1 MTDPSHPAPAGRHL
15 VLAAVFLV
23 AVTMPLSFT
32 GPAVA
37 TPAIGRDLGGELSLL
52 TWIVNG
58 FMLAFG
64 STIMLGG
71 ALADQYGRKRMFR
84 IGAISFTLTS
94 LAVALSPNVLILDF
108 LRALQGIAAAISISA
123 GFAAVAQDYEGA
135 DRTRALGLLGTG
147 FGIGLAFGP
156 LIAGALIGSFGWRA
170 LFVATA
176 LAGVLTLLVGVPR
189 MRETRDPG
197 AIGIDRWGAASFTAM
212 LVALTFGI
220 ILGPERGWDDTLVVA
235 LLTGAAIL
243 LIAFI
248 AIENLQTRPMLDL
261 SLFRY
266 ARFVSV
272 QALPVAVAYS
282 FIVPFILLPARFIR
296 IEGMDELQVGVMLL
310 PLSLP
315 IATIP
320 FVAANIARWIPS
332 GILAGLGLILA
343 GAGVLMLAF
352 VPVGAAPTT
361 FILPLFMIGAG
372 AALPWGLMDDLAISV
387 VPTERAGMATG
398 IFGTMRVAGETVAIA
413 IVGALMAAFVT
424 GGIGGSVGDLPVEI
438 ASQFANAVAGGGLDQ
453 AAALAPSIERAIAAE
468 AYGAA
473 FRNTML
479 ICSAITFTAALIT
492 LVTLRTRQ
500 PKKRREPIMLEI
512 GA

>member
-1 MTDPSHPAPAGRHL
+1 MTDASHQAAPGRHL

-37 TPAIGRDLGGELSLL
+37 TPAIGRDLGGDLALL

-71 ALADQYGRKRMFR
+71 ALADQFGRKRMFR

-108 LRALQGIAAAISISA
+108 LRALQGIAAALSISA
-123 GFAAVAQDYEGA
+123 GFAAVAQEYEGA

-156 LIAGALIGSFGWRA
+156 LVTGALIGSFGWRA

-176 LAGVLTLLVGVPR
+176 LAGLVILVVGVPR

-197 AIGIDRWGAASFTAM
+197 AIGIDRWGAGSFTAM

-220 ILGPERGWDDTLVVA
+220 ILGPERGWDDTLVVT
-235 LLTGAAIL
+235 LLTGAAVL
-243 LIAFI
+243 LVAFI

-296 IEGMDELQVGVMLL
+296 IEGMSELEVGVMLL

-320 FVAANIARWIPS
+320 FVAANLARWIPS
-332 GILAGLGLILA
+332 GILAGLGLLVA
-343 GAGVLMLAF
+343 GTGVLLLAF
-352 VPVGAAPTT
+352 VPVGGAPTA
-361 FILPLFMIGAG
+361 FILPLAMIGVG

-398 IFGTMRVAGETVAIA
+398 IFGTMRVAGETVAVA
-413 IVGALMAAFVT
+413 VVGALMAAFVF
-424 GGIGGSVGDLPVEI
+424 GGLGELPGDVAPHVASALAGGS
-438 ASQFANAVAGGGLDQ
+438 LDQ
-453 AAALAPSIERAIAAE
+453 AKALAPSIGHDTALA

-473 FRNTML
+473 FRDTML
-479 ICSAITFTAALIT
+479 ICAAITFTAALVT
-492 LVTLRTRQ
+492 LVALRSRK
-500 PKKRREPIMLEI
+500 PRKAREPRMLEI

>member
-1 MTDPSHPAPAGRHL
+1 
-15 VLAAVFLV
+15 
-23 AVTMPLSFT
+23 MPLSFT

-37 TPAIGRDLGGELSLL
+37 TPAIGRDLNGDLSLL
-52 TWIVNG
+52 VWIVNG

-71 ALADQYGRKRMFR
+71 ALADQFGRKRMFR
-84 IGAISFTLTS
+84 LGAIGFTVTS
-94 LAVALSPNVLILDF
+94 LAVGLSPNVLIVDL
-108 LRALQGIAAAISISA
+108 LRALQGIAAALTISA
-123 GFAAVAQDYEGA
+123 GFAAVAQEYEGPA
-135 DRTRALGLLGTG
+135 RTRALGLLGTG
-147 FGIGLAFGP
+147 FGIGIAFGP
-156 LIAGALIGSFGWRA
+156 LIAGALIGTLGWRS
-170 LFVATA
+170 LFFATA
-176 LAGVLTLLVGVPR
+176 LAGVIILVAGVPR

-197 AIGIDRWGAASFTAM
+197 ATGIDFWGAGSFTAM
-212 LVALTFGI
+212 LVALIFGI
-220 ILGPERGWDDTLVVA
+220 MLGPDRGWGDTLVVA
-235 LLTGAAIL
+235 LLAGAAIL
-243 LIAFI
+243 LISFI
-248 AIENLQTRPMLDL
+248 TIENLQKRPMLDL

-282 FIVPFILLPARFIR
+282 FIVPFILLPVRFIR
-296 IEGMDELQVGVMLL
+296 IEGMSEMQVGMMLL

-320 FVAANIARWIPS
+320 FIAANIARWIPS

-343 GAGVLMLAF
+343 GAGVLLLAL
-352 VPVGAAPTT
+352 VPVGSAPTA
-361 FILPLFMIGAG
+361 FILPLAMIGAG

-413 IVGALMAAFVT
+413 LVGALMAFFVT
-424 GGIGGSVGDLPVEI
+424 GGFDMKSAELP
-438 ASQFANAVAGGGLDQ
+438 AGFANVVASGGLDE
-453 AAALAPSIERAIAAE
+453 AALLAPSIARAAAAE

-479 ICSAITFTAALIT
+479 VCAAITFTAALIA
-492 LVTLRTRQ
+492 LVTLRVRK
-500 PKKRREPIMLEI
+500 PKPVEEAVMLEI

>member
-1 MTDPSHPAPAGRHL
+1 MTDASPQAAAGRHL

-37 TPAIGRDLGGELSLL
+37 TPAIGRDLGGDLSQLV
-52 TWIVNG
+52 WIVNG

-71 ALADQYGRKRMFR
+71 ALADQFGRKRMFR
-84 IGAISFTLTS
+84 IGAISFTVTS
-94 LAVALSPNVLILDF
+94 FAVGLAPNVLVLDL
-108 LRALQGIAAAISISA
+108 LRALQGIAAALTISA
-123 GFAAVAQDYEGA
+123 GFAAVAQDYEGPA
-135 DRTRALGLLGTG
+135 RTRALGLLGTG
-147 FGIGLAFGP
+147 FGIGIAFGP
-156 LIAGALIGSFGWRA
+156 IIAGALIESLNWRA
-170 LFVATA
+170 LFFATA
-176 LAGVLTLLVGVPR
+176 LAGLVILVAGVPR

-197 AIGIDRWGAASFTAM
+197 ATGIDHWGAASFTAM
-212 LVALTFGI
+212 LVTLIFGI
-220 ILGPERGWDDTLVVA
+220 MLGPDHGWAHPLVLTLLA
-235 LLTGAAIL
+235 GAVIL
-243 LIAFI
+243 MAGFI
-248 AIENLQTRPMLDL
+248 AIEFLQTRPMLDL

-296 IEGMDELQVGVMLL
+296 IERMGELEVGLMLL

-320 FVAANIARWIPS
+320 FIAANLARWIPS
-332 GILAGLGLILA
+332 GILAGLGLIVA
-343 GAGVLMLAF
+343 GTGVLLLALVPIGSPAMAF
-352 VPVGAAPTT
+352 V
-361 FILPLFMIGAG
+361 LPLVLIGAG

-413 IVGALMAAFVT
+413 LVGALMTVFVASGLGAELAGSPAGAANAIA
-424 GGIGGSVGDLPVEI
+424 GGDL
-438 ASQFANAVAGGGLDQ
+438 D
-453 AAALAPSIERAIAAE
+453 AAATLAPSIARVAAAE

-473 FRNTML
+473 FRATML
-479 ICSAITFTAALIT
+479 VCAAITFVAALVT
-492 LVTLRTRQ
+492 LVTLRSRR
-500 PKKRREPIMLEI
+500 PKPAAEPIMLEI

>member
-1 MTDPSHPAPAGRHL
+1 MTDASPQAAAGRHL

-23 AVTMPLSFT
+23 AVIMPLSFT

-52 TWIVNG
+52 VWIVNG

-71 ALADQYGRKRMFR
+71 ALADQFGRKRMFR
-84 IGAISFTLTS
+84 LGAIGFTLTS
-94 LAVALSPNVLILDF
+94 LAVGLSPNVLVLDL
-108 LRALQGIAAAISISA
+108 LRALQGIAAALTISA
-123 GFAAVAQDYEGA
+123 GFAAVAQEYEGPA
-135 DRTRALGLLGTG
+135 RTRALGLLGTG
-147 FGIGLAFGP
+147 FGIGIAFGP
-156 LIAGALIGSFGWRA
+156 LIAGALIGTLGWRA
-170 LFVATA
+170 LFFATA
-176 LAGVLTLLVGVPR
+176 LAGVIILVAGVPR

-197 AIGIDRWGAASFTAM
+197 ATGIDFWGAASFTAM
-212 LVALTFGI
+212 LVALIFGI
-220 ILGPERGWDDTLVVA
+220 MLGPDHGWSNPLVLTLLA
-235 LLTGAAIL
+235 GAAIL
-243 LIAFI
+243 LAVFV
-248 AIENLQTRPMLDL
+248 AIETLQKRPMLDL

-282 FIVPFILLPARFIR
+282 FIVPFILLPVRFIR
-296 IEGMDELQVGVMLL
+296 IEGMNELEVGLMLL

-320 FVAANIARWIPS
+320 FVAANLARWIPS
-332 GILAGLGLILA
+332 GILAGLGLVLA
-343 GAGVLMLAF
+343 GAGVLMLAL
-352 VPVGAAPTT
+352 VPIGSTPSS
-361 FILPLFMIGAG
+361 FILPLAMIGAG

-413 IVGALMAAFVT
+413 LVGALMAAFVT
-424 GGIGGSVGDLPVEI
+424 GGLGGSLNGLPAGI
-438 ASQFANAVAGGGLDQ
+438 ATEVASALASGNLDQ
-453 AAALAPSIERAIAAE
+453 AALIAPSIARTTAAE

-473 FRNTML
+473 FRDTML
-479 ICSAITFTAALIT
+479 ICAAITFAAALIT
-492 LVTLRTRQ
+492 LVTLRSRK
-500 PKKRREPIMLEI
+500 PKTEREPIMLEI

>member
-1 MTDPSHPAPAGRHL
+1 MTDASHQAAAGRHL

-37 TPAIGRDLGGELSLL
+37 TPAIGRDLAGDLSQLV
-52 TWIVNG
+52 WIVNG

-71 ALADQYGRKRMFR
+71 ALADQFGRKRMFR

-94 LAVALSPNVLILDF
+94 LAVGLAPSVLVLDL
-108 LRALQGIAAAISISA
+108 LRALQGIAAALTISA
-123 GFAAVAQDYEGA
+123 GFAAVAQDYEGPA
-135 DRTRALGLLGTG
+135 RTRALGLLGTG
-147 FGIGLAFGP
+147 FGIGIAFGP
-156 LIAGALIGSFGWRA
+156 IIAGALIESLNWRA
-170 LFVATA
+170 LFFATA
-176 LAGVLTLLVGVPR
+176 LAGVIILVAGVPR

-197 AIGIDRWGAASFTAM
+197 ATGIDHWGAASFTAM
-212 LVALTFGI
+212 LVALIFGI
-220 ILGPERGWDDTLVVA
+220 MLGPDHGWAHPLVLA
-235 LLTGAAIL
+235 LLVGAAIL
-243 LIAFI
+243 LAAFI
-248 AIENLQTRPMLDL
+248 AIELLQKRPMLDL

-296 IEGMDELQVGVMLL
+296 IEGMSELEVGLMLL

-320 FVAANIARWIPS
+320 FIAANIARWIPS
-332 GILAGLGLILA
+332 GILAGFGLIVA
-343 GAGVLMLAF
+343 GTGVLLLALVPIGSPAMAF
-352 VPVGAAPTT
+352 V
-361 FILPLFMIGAG
+361 LPLVLIGAG

-413 IVGALMAAFVT
+413 LVGALMAVFVSN
-424 GGIGGSVGDLPVEI
+424 GLGAELAGSSAGAANAIAGGDL
-438 ASQFANAVAGGGLDQ
+438 D
-453 AAALAPSIERAIAAE
+453 AATTLAPSIARMAAAE
-468 AYGAA
+468 AYGDA
-473 FRNTML
+473 FRATML
-479 ICSAITFTAALIT
+479 VCAAITFVAALVT
-492 LVTLRTRQ
+492 LVTLRSRR
-500 PKKRREPIMLEI
+500 PKPAAEPIMLEI

>member
-1 MTDPSHPAPAGRHL
+1 MTDASHQAAAGRHL

-23 AVTMPLSFT
+23 AVIMPLSFT

-37 TPAIGRDLGGELSLL
+37 TPAIGRDLAGELSQLV
-52 TWIVNG
+52 WIVNG

-71 ALADQYGRKRMFR
+71 ALADQFGRKRMFR

-94 LAVALSPNVLILDF
+94 FAVGLAPNVLILDL
-108 LRALQGIAAAISISA
+108 LRALQGIAAALTISA
-123 GFAAVAQDYEGA
+123 GFAAVAQEYEGPA
-135 DRTRALGLLGTG
+135 RTRALGLLGTG
-147 FGIGLAFGP
+147 FGIGIAFGP
-156 LIAGALIGSFGWRA
+156 LIAGALIEHFNWRA
-170 LFVATA
+170 LFFATA
-176 LAGVLTLLVGVPR
+176 LAGIVILVAGVPR

-197 AIGIDRWGAASFTAM
+197 ATGIDHWGAASFTAM
-212 LVALTFGI
+212 LVSLIFGI
-220 ILGPERGWDDTLVVA
+220 MLGPDHGWAHPLVVA
-235 LLTGAAIL
+235 LLAGAAIL
-243 LIAFI
+243 LAGFI
-248 AIENLQTRPMLDL
+248 AIELVQKRPMLDL

-296 IEGMDELQVGVMLL
+296 IEGMSELEVGLMLL

-320 FVAANIARWIPS
+320 FIAANLTRWIPS
-332 GILAGLGLILA
+332 GILAGLGLIVA
-343 GAGVLMLAF
+343 GTGVLLLAL
-352 VPVGAAPTT
+352 VPVGSPGMA
-361 FILPLFMIGAG
+361 FILPLVLIGAG

-413 IVGALMAAFVT
+413 LVGALMTVFVSNGFGGMPAGAANAIA
-424 GGIGGSVGDLPVEI
+424 GGDLD
-438 ASQFANAVAGGGLDQ
+438 A
-453 AAALAPSIERAIAAE
+453 AAALAPSIARMAAAD
-468 AYGAA
+468 AYGDA
-473 FRNTML
+473 FRATML
-479 ICSAITFTAALIT
+479 VCAAITFAAALVT
-492 LVTLRTRQ
+492 LVTLRARR
-500 PKKRREPIMLEI
+500 PKPAAEPIMLEI

>member
-1 MTDPSHPAPAGRHL
+1 MTDASHQAAAGRHL

-37 TPAIGRDLGGELSLL
+37 TPAIGRDLAGELSQLV
-52 TWIVNG
+52 WIVNG

-71 ALADQYGRKRMFR
+71 ALADQFGRKRMFR

-94 LAVALSPNVLILDF
+94 FAVGLAPNVLILDF
-108 LRALQGIAAAISISA
+108 LRALQGIAAALTISA
-123 GFAAVAQDYEGA
+123 GFAAVAQEYEGPA
-135 DRTRALGLLGTG
+135 RTRALGLLGTG
-147 FGIGLAFGP
+147 FGIGIAFGP
-156 LIAGALIGSFGWRA
+156 IIAGALIENFNWRA
-170 LFVATA
+170 LFFATA
-176 LAGVLTLLVGVPR
+176 LAGIVILVAGVPR

-197 AIGIDRWGAASFTAM
+197 ATGIDHWGAASFTAM
-212 LVALTFGI
+212 LVSLIFGI
-220 ILGPERGWDDTLVVA
+220 MLGPERGWADPLVIA
-235 LLTGAAIL
+235 LLVGAAIL
-243 LIAFI
+243 LAGFI
-248 AIENLQTRPMLDL
+248 AIELLQKRPMLDL

-296 IEGMDELQVGVMLL
+296 IEGMSELEVGLMLL

-320 FVAANIARWIPS
+320 FIAANLARWIPS
-332 GILAGLGLILA
+332 GILAGLGLIVA
-343 GAGVLMLAF
+343 GTGVLLLAL
-352 VPVGAAPTT
+352 VPVGSPAMA
-361 FILPLFMIGAG
+361 FVLPLVLIGAG

-413 IVGALMAAFVT
+413 LVGALMTVFVSNGLGAELAALSSDKA
-424 GGIGGSVGDLPVEI
+424 G
-438 ASQFANAVAGGGLDQ
+438 AVAGAVSGGGLDE
-453 AAALAPSIERAIAAE
+453 AARLAPSIARATAAE

-473 FRNTML
+473 FRATML
-479 ICSAITFTAALIT
+479 VCAAITFVAALVT
-492 LVTLRTRQ
+492 LVTLRS
-500 PKKRREPIMLEI
+500 RRTKPTTEPIMLEI